1 MYYDIQAFNLLSKS
15 INALN
20 LQRTLFMHSTLL
32 KQSTLFYGIPKGT
45 TLLLDPCL
53 REYSISMRYIPYGK
67 GPFLIPYN
75 SSIWFLRL
83 MWVALG
89 SCANPK
95 GNYVT
100 TIHSLTNM
108 MA

>member
-1 MYYDIQAFNLLSKS
+1 
-15 INALN
+15 
-20 LQRTLFMHSTLL
+20 
-32 KQSTLFYGIPKGT
+32 
-45 TLLLDPCL
+45 
-53 REYSISMRYIPYGK
+53 MRYIPYGK